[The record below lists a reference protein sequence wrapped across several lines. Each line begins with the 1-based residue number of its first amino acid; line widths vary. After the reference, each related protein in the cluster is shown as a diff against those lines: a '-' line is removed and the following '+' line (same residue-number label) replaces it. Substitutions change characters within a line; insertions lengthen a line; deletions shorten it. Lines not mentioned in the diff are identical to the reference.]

1 MVKPSLITG
10 LIALMLGACQHSATA
25 APATLAD
32 SSPESVEALKA
43 ALGNAINRANVD
55 LGVGDL
61 TASSSVTV
69 LPPQLTEH
77 ETRSPATP
85 TVFNLFVKDGICF
98 AVQDGMDEEIP
109 LLDVPCKPA

>member
-10 LIALMLGACQHSATA
+10 FIALMLGACQHSATA

-32 SSPESVEALKA
+32 SNPESVEALKA
-43 ALGNAINRANVD
+43 ALGTAINRANVE

-61 TASSSVTV
+61 TASSSVSV
-69 LPPQLTEH
+69 LPPRLSEH

-85 TVFNLFVKDGICF
+85 TIFYLFIKDGTCL
-98 AVQDGMDEEIP
+98 AVRADTDEEIP
-109 LLDVPCKPA
+109 LPDVPCKPA